1 MRKIIVFNMVTVDGY
16 FAGSDGNIDWHMVDS
31 EFNDFAIKQ
40 TAEFGTLIFG
50 KTTYDLMKSYWPTEA
65 ALKDDPTV
73 AKLMNET
80 PKIVFSKSLKS
91 ATWENTVLMDEI
103 DTNAIR
109 KLKEEKDKDIAIF
122 GSGEIVQQFAN
133 LDLIDEY
140 RLMVNPV
147 ILGEGKLL
155 FKGVKKTNLN
165 LVNSR
170 TFGNGNILLY
180 YQPK

>member
-1 MRKIIVFNMVTVDGY
+1 MVTVDGY
-16 FAGSDGNIDWHMVDS
+16 FAGPDGNIDWHTVDE
-31 EFNDFAIKQ
+31 EFNEFAIKQ
-40 TAEFGTLIFG
+40 TSEFGTLMFG
-50 KTTYDLMKSYWPTEA
+50 RTTYDLMKSYWPTEG

-80 PKIVFSKSLKS
+80 PKIVFSKSIKN
-91 ATWENTVLMDEI
+91 ATWQNTVVIDEI
-103 DTNAIR
+103 DTAAIK
-109 KLKEEKDKDIAIF
+109 KLKEEEGKDMAIF
-122 GSGEIVQQFAN
+122 GSGQIVQQFAN

-140 RLMVNPV
+140 RLMVSPV
-147 ILGEGKLL
+147 VLGEGKLL
-155 FKGVKKTNLN
+155 FKGVKKTDLK